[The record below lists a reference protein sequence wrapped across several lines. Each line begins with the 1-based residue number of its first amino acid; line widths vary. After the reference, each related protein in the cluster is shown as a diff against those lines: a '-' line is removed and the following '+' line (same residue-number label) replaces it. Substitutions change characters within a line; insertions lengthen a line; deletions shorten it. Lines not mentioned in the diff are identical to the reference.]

1 MWSARCIIRSFKCW
15 VLNVELKGKLLI
27 QGILPLKLFKTQ
39 PSTFSNNARVGVT
52 GALCLANG
60 IFLQQLEGDRAE
72 VNRLYHRILADPR
85 HREPAVLDFAEIP
98 SRRFTTWSMGSLASL
113 ESNRH
118 IFLKYSRSA
127 SFDPYGMG
135 SGTLQA
141 FFGEL
146 LANGE
151 WIV

>member
-1 MWSARCIIRSFKCW
+1 M
-15 VLNVELKGKLLI
+15 LI
-27 QGILPLKLFKTQ
+27 QLTYASRTSATFLPSDMSSILNASKR
-39 PSTFSNNARVGVT
+39 NNARVGVT

-85 HREPAVLDFAEIP
+85 HREPAVLDFAEIT
-98 SRRFTTWSMGSLASL
+98 SRRFTTWSMGTLAPL
-113 ESNRH
+113 DANRH

-135 SGTLQA
+135 SATLQA

>member
-1 MWSARCIIRSFKCW
+1 MLVQLTYASRTSSLFSKDDLGSI
-15 VLNVELKGKLLI
+15 LKAS
-27 QGILPLKLFKTQ
+27 QR
-39 PSTFSNNARVGVT
+39 NNARVGVT
-52 GALCLANG
+52 GVLCLAND

-85 HREPAVLDFAEIP
+85 HREPAVLDFAEITC
-98 SRRFTTWSMGSLASL
+98 RRFTGWDMGSLAPV
-113 ESNRH
+113 ETNRQ
-118 IFLKYSRSA
+118 IFYKYSHTA

-135 SGTLQA
+135 SATLQA
-141 FFGEL
+141 FFNEL

>member
-1 MWSARCIIRSFKCW
+1 M
-15 VLNVELKGKLLI
+15 LI
-27 QGILPLKLFKTQ
+27 QLTYASRTSATYTNDDLSSILHASQ
-39 PSTFSNNARVGVT
+39 RNNARVGVT

-72 VNRLYHRILADPR
+72 VNRLYHRILVDPR

-98 SRRFTTWSMGSLASL
+98 SRRFTTWAMGSLAPL
-113 ESNRH
+113 EANRH

-135 SGTLQA
+135 SSTLQA
-141 FFGEL
+141 FFTEL